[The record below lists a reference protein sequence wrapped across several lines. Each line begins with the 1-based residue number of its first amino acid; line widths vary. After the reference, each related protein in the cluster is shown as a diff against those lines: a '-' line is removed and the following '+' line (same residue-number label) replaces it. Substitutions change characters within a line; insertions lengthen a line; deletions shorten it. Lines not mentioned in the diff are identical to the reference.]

1 MRRPL
6 TIAVIGG
13 GIGGIAAALS
23 LHRAGFTVKL
33 FEQALGFAEVG
44 AGIQISPNAA
54 RILHRLVPES
64 TLGALAVRPIAVY
77 QRRWDDGRTLQRA
90 PIGDTIA
97 AAYGAPYYH
106 FHRADLLAA
115 LGVAFPVSQVRFG
128 HRLAAIENDGDQ
140 VIARFEN
147 GADFAA
153 DVVIGAD
160 GIHSMVREQLFG
172 VDAPRF
178 TGCVAYRGLAS
189 RERVAALG
197 IETVAGNWMGPGQ
210 HLVHYFVRDGRLL
223 NFVGVIERDAW
234 TEESWTKR
242 GDLADLCGAY
252 SGWHPQVR
260 GILAAVEE
268 TFLWGL
274 FDRLPLPRWSAG
286 CVTLLGDA
294 CHPMLPFMAQGA
306 AMAIEDGAALTACLL
321 VGADDVPAALQR
333 YERIRLPRASRLQEL
348 SRLNKIRFH
357 LPDGPQQQARDH
369 EMATQ
374 GDRSVAALAW
384 LYGHD
389 AAEIAPDSPQSTG
402 SSGEASG

>member
-1 MRRPL
+1 MSRPL

-13 GIGGIAAALS
+13 GIGGTAAALS
-23 LHRAGFTVKL
+23 LRRAGFTVEL
-33 FEQALGFAEVG
+33 FEQALGFTEVG
-44 AGIQISPNAA
+44 AGIQISPNAT

-97 AAYGAPYYH
+97 AGYGAPYYH

-115 LGVAFPVSQVRFG
+115 LGAAFPAAQVRFA
-128 HRLAAIENDGDQ
+128 HRLVAIENDGDQ

-153 DVVIGAD
+153 DAVIGAD
-160 GIHSMVREQLFG
+160 GIHSMVRERLFG

-178 TGCVAYRGLAS
+178 TGCIAYRGLVP
-189 RERVAALG
+189 RERVAALE

-210 HLVHYFVRDGRLL
+210 HLVHYFVRGGRLL

-234 TEESWTKR
+234 ADESWSKR
-242 GDLADLCGAY
+242 GDLADLRRAY
-252 SGWHPQVR
+252 AGWHPQVR
-260 GILAAVEE
+260 GILAAAEE

-274 FDRLPLPRWSAG
+274 FDRLPLPRWSVG
-286 CVTLLGDA
+286 RVTLLGDA

-321 VGADDVPAALQR
+321 AGADDVPVALQR
-333 YERIRLPRASRLQEL
+333 YQHLRLLRASRLQEL
-348 SRLNKIRFH
+348 SRLNKTRFH
-357 LPDGPQQQARDH
+357 MPDGPQQQARDH
-369 EMATQ
+369 EMATR

-389 AAEIAPDSPQSTG
+389 AAEIEPDRPQAPLADFS
-402 SSGEASG
+402 